1 MPKPTEKTLFNFS
14 KPVAET
20 AMDKTTRI
28 VREISD
34 GEAEK
39 RQAKMARLRKAR
51 LERDAHTPKETKS
64 PTLRSVPKQTA
75 TRAVK

>member
-1 MPKPTEKTLFNFS
+1 MPKPTENSLFKFS
-14 KPVAET
+14 KPVTET

-34 GEAEK
+34 AEAEQ

-51 LERDAHTPKETKS
+51 LERDANLPKYPTSPRRREADEEAMTK
-64 PTLRSVPKQTA
+64 
-75 TRAVK
+75 AVE

>member
-1 MPKPTEKTLFNFS
+1 MPKPTEDSLFKFS

-34 GEAEK
+34 GEAEQ
-39 RQAKMARLRKAR
+39 RQVKMARLRKAR
-51 LERDAHTPKETKS
+51 LERDAHTPIETKS
-64 PTLRSVPKQTA
+64 PTRRSAKKQ
-75 TRAVK
+75 AVTKAGQ

>member
-1 MPKPTEKTLFNFS
+1 MPKPTKKNLFNFS

-20 AMDKTTRI
+20 TMDKTTRI

-51 LERDAHTPKETKS
+51 LERDANTTKDQ
-64 PTLRSVPKQTA
+64 K
-75 TRAVK
+75 